1 MRHSVIVLLT
11 LLAVSLAAPL
21 LAGAD
26 PSFVGKTQ
34 ELNLGPYC
42 DPEG

>member
-1 MRHSVIVLLT
+1 MRHSVIVLLA

-26 PSFVGKTQ
+26 RSPVEEMQ
-34 ELNLGPYC
+34 ELNHGPYY
-42 DPEG
+42 DPDG